1 FMKLK
6 EGTQLNIARNK
17 IEKDLKQQL
26 KDKNLTSPIYEDRV
40 NAYLYYWDMEQNLL
54 QDINERGFYVEY
66 DNGGGQKG
74 TRKNDSALL
83 LQKYTKQ
90 AMDILQFLSLKPP
103 SESVKNIGS
112 EPHDPAL

>member
-1 FMKLK
+1 
-6 EGTQLNIARNK
+6 R
-17 IEKDLKQQL
+17 
-26 KDKNLTSPIYEDRV
+26 
-40 NAYLYYWDMEQNLL
+40 
-54 QDINERGFYVEY
+54 DINERGFYVEY

-103 SESVKNIGS
+103 SEVKNTGS
-112 EPHDPAL
+112 ELHDPAL

>member
-1 FMKLK
+1 MQLK
-6 EGTQLNIARNK
+6 EGKELITARNK

-54 QDINERGFYVEY
+54 RDINERGFYVEY

-74 TRKNDSALL
+74 TRKMIVHYYYKN
-83 LQKYTKQ
+83 T
-90 AMDILQFLSLKPP
+90 LSKRWIFYNSYL
-103 SESVKNIGS
+103 
-112 EPHDPAL
+112 

>member
-1 FMKLK
+1 
-6 EGTQLNIARNK
+6 
-17 IEKDLKQQL
+17 
-26 KDKNLTSPIYEDRV
+26 
-40 NAYLYYWDMEQNLL
+40 
-54 QDINERGFYVEY
+54 VEY

>member
-1 FMKLK
+1 
-6 EGTQLNIARNK
+6 
-17 IEKDLKQQL
+17 
-26 KDKNLTSPIYEDRV
+26 
-40 NAYLYYWDMEQNLL
+40 
-54 QDINERGFYVEY
+54 
-66 DNGGGQKG
+66 NGGGQKG

>member
-1 FMKLK
+1 MSFMKLK

-54 QDINERGFYVEY
+54 QDINER
-66 DNGGGQKG
+66 
-74 TRKNDSALL
+74 
-83 LQKYTKQ
+83 
-90 AMDILQFLSLKPP
+90 
-103 SESVKNIGS
+103 
-112 EPHDPAL
+112 